1 MKSSPRWKL
10 VQEEEVSFSRSPLHL
25 AAWKS
30 DLESIEVIIHAGNR
44 FGLDLVNAI
53 VTGNGNYGKTGKFFS
68 EIRLSEQS
76 VHCGIYIQAFAIQH
90 SKLSSM
96 PSTTAETMWSDA
108 Y

>member
-30 DLESIEVIIHAGNR
+30 DLESIEVLIHAGNR

-53 VTGNGNYGKTGKFFS
+53 VTGNGNYGKTGKFFRKR
-68 EIRLSEQS
+68 RLSEQS
-76 VHCGIYIQAFAIQH
+76 IHSGINFQASAIQH
-90 SKLSSM
+90 SKLFSM
-96 PSTTAETMWSDA
+96 PSTTAEIMLSDV